1 MHDRIKELKEQA
13 MEWVPNKVDPDTKI
27 RLLNA
32 EKFAELIVRECTGLL
47 FDESERLYG
56 YSTEC
61 DNMRE
66 SDEAELVAEKCVD
79 LITMIEEHF
88 GVEEWTNLKITIG
101 VGIVIG
107 IPSRMGIHRSVQQ
120 QELKND

>member
-1 MHDRIKELKEQA
+1 MNQQLIDK
-13 MEWVPNKVDPDTKI
+13 
-27 RLLNA
+27 LLHKAGAHFGA
-32 EKFAELIVRECTGLL
+32 EGIDYSSFTSSKFAELIVSECTSLL

-88 GVEEWTNLKITIG
+88 GVE
-101 VGIVIG
+101 
-107 IPSRMGIHRSVQQ
+107 Q
-120 QELKND
+120 

>member
-1 MHDRIKELKEQA
+1 MNERIKQLAEQA
-13 MEWVPNKVDPDTKI
+13 YTHARQYIDDKTQIEFEK
-27 RLLNA
+27 
-32 EKFAELIVRECTGLL
+32 KFAEMIVRECTGLL

-66 SDEAELVAEKCVD
+66 SEEAELVSEKCVD

-88 GVEEWTNLKITIG
+88 GV
-101 VGIVIG
+101 
-107 IPSRMGIHRSVQQ
+107 
-120 QELKND
+120 